1 MASRRAVV
9 AGAGIGGL
17 TAAVALRRQGWD
29 VTVFERAL
37 ALEPVGAGLGLGPN
51 ALHALDAIGLGDAVR
66 RFSAVQGHGGLRHAG
81 GGWLVRTDLGELAAR
96 FGDPQLVA
104 LRADLVGLLAGSL
117 PSGTLRTGVTV
128 TGVDAGD
135 ANRMAR
141 VRTSAGDLDAELVVA
156 ADGIGSRLRALLFP
170 DHPGPRYSGY
180 TTWRFVAP
188 ALPRGTSRAEPAET
202 WGKGEVFGVLPL
214 ADGPG
219 QGSVYCY
226 ASAPAPPGVR
236 HDDEASE
243 LKRRFGRWHDPIP
256 GLIGAVSPDRVLHDD
271 VYWIADPLPAYH
283 RGRVALLGDAAHAM
297 TPHLGQGACQAI
309 EDAFVLASV
318 AGPGTVAGA
327 PVPPDRPVPPDA
339 SVPLDASVPPDGP
352 VPPDEGSPA
361 DGPAPDL
368 ATYTSARL
376 RRTRMVAN
384 GSYRATRLSGMTSR
398 PAIALRNTGIRLAGR
413 LAPGLMIRQMDP
425 IASWTP
431 PRDATPLR
439 HLASTPQARHPLMPD
454 A

>member
-1 MASRRAVV
+1 MASRHAIV

-17 TAAVALRRQGWD
+17 TAAVALRRRGWD
-29 VTVFERAL
+29 VTVVERAA

-51 ALHALDAIGLGDAVR
+51 ALHALDAIGLGDDVR
-66 RFSAVQGHGGLRHAG
+66 RFSAVQGHGGLRHPG
-81 GGWLVRTDLGELAAR
+81 GGWLVRTDLGVLAAR

-117 PSGTLRTGVTV
+117 PAGTLRTGVTV

-135 ANRMAR
+135 ADRKAR

-170 DHPGPRYSGY
+170 DHQGPRYSGF

-188 ALPRGTSRAEPAET
+188 ALPRSTSRAEPAET
-202 WGKGEVFGVLPL
+202 WGRGEVFGVLPL
-214 ADGPG
+214 ADG
-219 QGSVYCY
+219 QVYCY
-226 ASAPAPPGVR
+226 ASAPAPPDVR

-256 GLIGAVSPDRVLHDD
+256 GLIGAISPDHVLHDD

-309 EDAFVLASV
+309 EDAVVLASV
-318 AGPGTVAGA
+318 AGTGTVGDGIAPAAGT
-327 PVPPDRPVPPDA
+327 P
-339 SVPLDASVPPDGP
+339 
-352 VPPDEGSPA
+352 
-361 DGPAPDL
+361 PDL
-368 ATYTSARL
+368 AAYTSARL
-376 RRTRMVAN
+376 RRTRMVAD

-413 LAPGLMIRQMDP
+413 LGPGLMLRQMDP
-425 IASWTP
+425 IASWKP
-431 PRDATPLR
+431 PADPAP
-439 HLASTPQARHPLMPD
+439 
-454 A
+454 